1 MKNLKENAI
10 KWLHEEKNKWTKP
23 SKKKSEGPKDYF
35 DRARTWADD
44 TFGAL
49 EQSRNRY
56 QVAFFSS
63 MGLNILAVS
72 AVFALAHV
80 QTLVPMMV
88 HHFDNGVV
96 SVEPLAQEKAPMN
109 KSQIESDL
117 VRYIQHRES
126 YDVSAYRTQYD
137 LVNLLSTD
145 SVAKAYMA
153 EQDRSE
159 KSSPIN
165 ILGVEGKREVHVY
178 NINFLDNVSFNEKT
192 VSKDHH
198 NVAEIVFTLTDVDK
212 NSTRKTVHHYSTLV
226 SWEYVKPS
234 ENPAERWQNWDG
246 FLITNYTKQVRN
258 V

>member
-1 MKNLKENAI
+1 MKKHRESAI
-10 KWLHEEKNKWTKP
+10 KWFKLEKEKWARKP
-23 SKKKSEGPKDYF
+23 KAGPKDYF
-35 DRARTWADD
+35 EKARTWADD

-63 MGLNILAVS
+63 MGLNVLAIS

-96 SVEPLAQEKAPMN
+96 TVEPLSQEKAPMN
-109 KSQIESDL
+109 KWQIESDL

-126 YDVSAYRTQYD
+126 YDVNAYRAQYD
-137 LVNLLSTD
+137 VVNLLSSD
-145 SVAKAYMA
+145 SVAKAYMS
-153 EQDRSE
+153 EQDRAE

-165 ILGVEGKREVHVY
+165 TLGVEGKREVHVY
-178 NINFLDNVSFNEKT
+178 NINFLDNISLNEK
-192 VSKDHH
+192 SLPKDHR
-198 NVAEIVFTLTDVDK
+198 NVAEVVFTLTDTDK
-212 NSTRKTVHHYSTLV
+212 NTTQKTLHHYSTLV

-234 ENPAERWQNWDG
+234 DNPAERWQNWDG
-246 FLITNYTKQVRN
+246 FLVTHYTKQVRN

>member
-1 MKNLKENAI
+1 MNKVKERINT
-10 KWLHEEKNKWTKP
+10 WLLEGKNKRAK
-23 SKKKSEGPKDYF
+23 SKANEGPKDYF
-35 DRARTWADD
+35 RRARSWADD

-63 MGLNILAVS
+63 MGLNVLAIS

-96 SVEPLAQEKAPMN
+96 SVEPLTQEKAPMN

-145 SVAKAYMA
+145 AVAKAYMS

-159 KSSPIN
+159 ASSPIN
-165 ILGVEGKREVHVY
+165 TLGVEGKREVHVY
-178 NINFLDNVSFNEKT
+178 NINFLDNVSFNEKALN
-192 VSKDHH
+192 KDHH
-198 NVAEIVFTLTDVDK
+198 NVAEVVFTLTDMDK
-212 NSTRKTVHHYSTLV
+212 NSTRKSVHHYSTLV

-234 ENPAERWQNWDG
+234 TNPAERWQNWDG
-246 FLITNYTKQVRN
+246 FLVTNYTKQVRN